1 MTRDE
6 EIILAERAQEILNN
20 PAWQQLV
27 QTWHDNL
34 SEALADHC
42 QDDVALKEIAHSYQA
57 IRMLIT
63 GLEDFVATGRMAA
76 LQIEAAES
84 KQH

>member
-27 QTWHDNL
+27 EHWHSNL
-34 SEALADHC
+34 GEMLADHC
-42 QDDVALKEIAHSYQA
+42 QDDNALKEIAHSYRA
-57 IRMLIT
+57 VRMLIT
-63 GLEDFVATGRMAA
+63 GLEDFVTTGKLAA
-76 LQIEAAES
+76 LQIEAAAQ
-84 KQH
+84 QH